1 MNARKNQILFPIT
14 FIIALLTLTAGCKK
28 KDMSLKVNEPR
39 NIHGVVSYKRSFP
52 DLNEKHL
59 AIAQNIGIKPL
70 EDREEAES
78 MKEQL
83 IHITDNKF
91 YSVDSLTHSIPYLI
105 PRASELLDTIG
116 SNLPGAHG
124 T

>member
-1 MNARKNQILFPIT
+1 MNARKKTILLPIT

-39 NIHGVVSYKRSFP
+39 NIHGVISYKRSFP

-59 AIAQNIGIKPL
+59 TIAQNIGIKPL
-70 EDREEAES
+70 EDREEAEN
-78 MKEQL
+78 MKGQL

-91 YSVDSLTHSIPYLI
+91 
-105 PRASELLDTIG
+105 
-116 SNLPGAHG
+116 
-124 T
+124 